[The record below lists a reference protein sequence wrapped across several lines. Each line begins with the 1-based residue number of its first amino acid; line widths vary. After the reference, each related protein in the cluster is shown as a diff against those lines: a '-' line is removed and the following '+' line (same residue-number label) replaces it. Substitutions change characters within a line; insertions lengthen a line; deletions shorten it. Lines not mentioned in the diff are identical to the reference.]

1 MNNLLDDILYDVIKV
16 YRTIQ
21 LSNPTLQYEQ
31 IIERFTDTLDNIPY
45 PVVISDVE
53 KFKPAYLNLACRS
66 FINISA
72 QQAKAFDNR
81 FYYKYVHND
90 SVQMAP
96 LGISHFMNQP
106 QVPYYVCYK
115 INVSPNTHRWVYLVT
130 HTLEYSKDVPSNIKY
145 MISIFIDIQTNINN
159 EIKKVLPPEEK
170 NIDMVL
176 LLNSLT
182 PRERKVLSLMAK
194 EYSIEYIAEM
204 MNITPNTVKT
214 YRQKIMTKLGVKTGL
229 GLGRF
234 CLLNE
239 YIDS

>member
-1 MNNLLDDILYDVIKV
+1 VNNLLDNILYDVIKV

-66 FINISA
+66 FINISV
-72 QQAKAFDNR
+72 QQAKSFDNR
-81 FYYKYVHND
+81 FYYQYVHND

-106 QVPYYVCYK
+106 QVPYHICYK
-115 INVSPNTHRWVYLVT
+115 INISPNTHRWVYLVT

-176 LLNSLT
+176 LLKSLT

-239 YIDS
+239 YIDA